1 MKKYF
6 GMRVLMAIPTILGV
20 FLAVFLIIRMVP
32 GDPASV
38 MLGKTATPEEISQ
51 IRKKNRLEEPLMT
64 QMVSAAKKHFTRDMK
79 ESI

>member
-38 MLGKTATPEEISQ
+38 MLGKTATPEEILSL
-51 IRKKNRLEEPLMT
+51 I
-64 QMVSAAKKHFTRDMK
+64 H
-79 ESI
+79 I